1 MVFLHDS
8 PLRFHG
14 NLKTTNCLVDS
25 RWVVKVADFGLADI
39 NRTEE
44 HLETE
49 KDVRQKCEGQSLDDA
64 CVEIIADSTVRSG
77 SR

>member
-39 NRTEE
+39 INRGDE

-49 KDVRQKCEGQSLDDA
+49 KDVRQKCEGQLHENSEWVVLWS
-64 CVEIIADSTVRSG
+64 IL
-77 SR
+77 